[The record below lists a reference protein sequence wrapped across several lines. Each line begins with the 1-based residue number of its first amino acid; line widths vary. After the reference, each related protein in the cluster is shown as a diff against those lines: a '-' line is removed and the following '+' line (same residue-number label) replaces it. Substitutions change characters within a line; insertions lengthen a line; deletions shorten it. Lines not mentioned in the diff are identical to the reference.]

1 MNNKDRIMTE
11 EEIKQ
16 FEKELS
22 DLLKKYK
29 MITNNVFYISHNSQ
43 LKQLNKKCFLH
54 NLEFCEIINQQ

>member
-1 MNNKDRIMTE
+1 MTK

-54 NLEFCEIINQQ
+54 NLKFCEIIQQQ

>member
-1 MNNKDRIMTE
+1 MTQE
-11 EEIKQ
+11 ENMQ

-43 LKQLNKKCFLH
+43 FKQLKDINKRCFLH
-54 NLEFCEIINQQ
+54 NLEFCEIIHQ

>member
-1 MNNKDRIMTE
+1 MNNKDRIMTK

-29 MITNNVFYISHNSQ
+29 MINNNVVYISHNSQ
-43 LKQLNKKCFLH
+43 FKQLNKKWFLH
-54 NLEFCEIINQQ
+54 NLEFCEMIHEQ

>member
-1 MNNKDRIMTE
+1 M
-11 EEIKQ
+11 Q

-43 LKQLNKKCFLH
+43 FKQLGDINKMCFLH
-54 NLEFCEIINQQ
+54 NLKFCEIIHQ